1 MSSGSSDS
9 SVTFGDLL
17 VNVVRRQQLRM
28 PAADQMQAFEATID
42 SMLDRGSADLANVFD
57 ELSVN
62 LTKAEGNTSRLL
74 STNLADAQALIAQR
88 LDRLPDDLPGR
99 QEVIDEL
106 MALRKAQLER
116 ELERARLASSRVVRP
131 TKPVGWW
138 EAQLAS
144 GGSMVSLLNGS
155 ARWMGVLLML
165 GIVDYL
171 GGSVGLP
178 GCPIGSGVY
187 ISTPDV
193 GNALELRT
201 TLTAAWAI
209 AFGGGLFAYLCAL
222 AGVLYSSSLPKV
234 ERKALDDPD
243 RRKNS

>member
-1 MSSGSSDS
+1 MISLASLASLVLQPGIAIPLRQHRHQPRTRTQIVAREVVPTDGNMSSGSSDS

-74 STNLADAQALIAQR
+74 STNLADAQALIAQVG
-88 LDRLPDDLPGR
+88 RLPDDLPGR

-116 ELERARLASSRVVRP
+116 DAHGSTSSRCAPNKTVI
-131 TKPVGWW
+131 GGSI
-138 EAQLAS
+138 AS

-155 ARWMGVLLML
+155 ARWMGVLML
-165 GIVDYL
+165 DCR
-171 GGSVGLP
+171 LP
-178 GCPIGSGVY
+178 GRPLGCRG
-187 ISTPDV
+187 
-193 GNALELRT
+193 A
-201 TLTAAWAI
+201 
-209 AFGGGLFAYLCAL
+209 
-222 AGVLYSSSLPKV
+222 
-234 ERKALDDPD
+234 D
-243 RRKNS
+243 RQRCLHQHA